1 MQHDKNLMQESE
13 AENGITIILQMSTH
27 SHKQVLWMFYYWD
40 TTTPLGLYVALSFT
54 KNIQYNAMQYNT
66 KVYYI

>member
-27 SHKQVLWMFYYWD
+27 SHKQVLWMFYY
-40 TTTPLGLYVALSFT
+40 
-54 KNIQYNAMQYNT
+54 
-66 KVYYI
+66 